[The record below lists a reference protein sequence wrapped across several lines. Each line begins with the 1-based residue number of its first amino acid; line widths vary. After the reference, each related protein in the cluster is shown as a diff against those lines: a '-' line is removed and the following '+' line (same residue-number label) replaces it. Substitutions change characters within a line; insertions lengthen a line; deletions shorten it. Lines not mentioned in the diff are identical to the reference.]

1 MNELIEAFK
10 NDFPGEAIEIQECL
24 DLLSQV
30 LDEGVDSIKN
40 KFNDVIDERDFI
52 KWDLYKNIVQLID
65 NFRDQINGF
74 ASKLN
79 VDVDENMDEA
89 DSERTIPNYENYR
102 VDSNI
107 PYTLYND
114 FTYKRPSGFEL
125 LGNRYEANDWK
136 SVLLNICELLI
147 SKDCVIFELFLNDKS
162 MNGKKLKYFSKDENE
177 LRSPRR
183 IGNTDIFVMT
193 NMSANQIRTLISSML
208 RKYKIN
214 LSECKIY
221 LRADYSS
228 LH

>member
-40 KFNDVIDERDFI
+40 KFNDVIDERDYT
-52 KWDLYKNIVQLID
+52 KWDLYRKIVQLID

-89 DSERTIPNYENYR
+89 DSERTIPNYEDYR
-102 VDSNI
+102 VDTNI

-114 FTYKRPSGFEL
+114 FTYKQPSGFEL

>member
-10 NDFPGEAIEIQECL
+10 NDFPSEAIEIQECL

-40 KFNDVIDERDFI
+40 KFNSVIDERDYN
-52 KWDLYKNIVQLID
+52 KWDLYRKIVQLID

-89 DSERTIPNYENYR
+89 DSERTIPNYEDYR

-125 LGNRYEANDWK
+125 LGIRYDANDWK
-136 SVLLNICELLI
+136 SVLVNLCELLV
-147 SKDCVIFELFLNDKS
+147 SKDYGKFELFLSDKS

-177 LRSPRR
+177 IRSPRR

-221 LRADYSS
+221 LRADYSP

>member
-30 LDEGVDSIKN
+30 LEEGVDSIKN

-102 VDSNI
+102 VDTNI

>member
-40 KFNDVIDERDFI
+40 KFNDVIDERDYI
-52 KWDLYKNIVQLID
+52 KWDLYKKIVQLID

>member
-40 KFNDVIDERDFI
+40 KFNDVIDERDYT
-52 KWDLYKNIVQLID
+52 KWDLYREIVQLID

-89 DSERTIPNYENYR
+89 DSERTIPNYEDYR
-102 VDSNI
+102 VDTNI

-147 SKDCVIFELFLNDKS
+147 SKDYVIFELFLNDKS

-221 LRADYSS
+221 LRADYSP

>member
-30 LDEGVDSIKN
+30 LEEGVDSIKN

>member
-40 KFNDVIDERDFI
+40 KFNDVIDERDYI
-52 KWDLYKNIVQLID
+52 KWDLYKKIVQLID

-147 SKDCVIFELFLNDKS
+147 SKDYVIFELFLNDKS